1 MNGCGKA
8 MKETGMVRR
17 IDGLGRVVIPKE
29 IRRTMK
35 IWENAPLEIF
45 IDDNQVIFK
54 KYSAVLELESISQ
67 QVAEI
72 LYNQLDMPVLV
83 CDTDRIIAV
92 AGIPK
97 KEIVKRPI
105 SHTFFQYLKTL
116 EAYAYQDESEQHL
129 CPIES
134 DKRYVIACTPILT
147 DGNVAGAI
155 MFLSNNEN
163 SIKTATEV
171 EINLTQAFASFISNQ
186 LPI

>member
-1 MNGCGKA
+1 

-45 IDDNQVIFK
+45 IDDEHVIFK
-54 KYSAVLELESISQ
+54 KYSSVLESESVSQ
-67 QVAEI
+67 QVADI
-72 LYNQLDMPVLV
+72 LYKQLGIPVLV
-83 CDTDRIIAV
+83 CDMDRVITV

-97 KEIVKRPI
+97 NEVIKRPI
-105 SHTFFQYLKTL
+105 SHTFFKHLQTLKPYSYTG
-116 EAYAYQDESEQHL
+116 ESEQRL

-134 DKRYVIACTPILT
+134 DKRYVIACTPIT
-147 DGNVAGAI
+147 ADGNLAGAI
-155 MFLSNNEN
+155 MFLSNNEKSN
-163 SIKTATEV
+163 ETATEV
-171 EINLTQAFASFISNQ
+171 EINLIQAFASYISNQ